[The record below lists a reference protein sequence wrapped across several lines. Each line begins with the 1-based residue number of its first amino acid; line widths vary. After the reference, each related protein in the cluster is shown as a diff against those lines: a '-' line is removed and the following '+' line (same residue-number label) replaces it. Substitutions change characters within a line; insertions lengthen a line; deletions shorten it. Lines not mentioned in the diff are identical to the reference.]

1 MPTCFV
7 MQPFDGAEFDR
18 RFRETFKPAIEAA
31 GLEAYRVDQD
41 PKVNIP
47 IQEIEAGIRDAHVCL
62 ADITRDNPNVWFELG
77 FAIACKKQVVL
88 VCSDERTATH
98 FPFDVQHRSIVR
110 YSTKSVSDYSALASA
125 ITSKLKAYL
134 KNAEALQAASEAPML
149 VESSGLDHQ
158 EVMALA
164 TVAQSLDHSDDHIAT
179 SHIRREMESRGYTK
193 LATTISLR
201 SLVLKELIQGE
212 MHSAYQSDD
221 YYGYQL
227 TEQGWKWMVE
237 NKSSFLL
244 VKPPAIPERRPTPA
258 KAPTTFDDIDD
269 DIPF

>member
-18 RFRETFKPAIEAA
+18 RFKETFKPAIEAA

-41 PKVNIP
+41 PKVSIP
-47 IQEIEAGIRDAHVCL
+47 IQEIEAGIRDAQVCL

-88 VCSDERTATH
+88 VCSDERTAQH
-98 FPFDVQHRSIVR
+98 FPFDVQHRAIIK
-110 YSTKSVSDYSALASA
+110 YATKSPSDYSALGSG

-134 KNAEALQAASEAPML
+134 ENVEALQAASEAPLL
-149 VESSGLDHQ
+149 VQSNGLDHQ

-164 TVAQSLDHSDDHIAT
+164 TVAQSLDHPDDHTAVGYV
-179 SHIRREMESRGYTK
+179 RREMESRGYTK
-193 LATTISLR
+193 LATTIALR
-201 SLVLKELIQGE
+201 SLVQKGLIYGE
-212 MHSAYQSDD
+212 IRADYNSDEN

-227 TEQGWKWMVE
+227 TNDGWKWMLE
-237 NKSSFLL
+237 HRESFVL
-244 VKPPAIPERRPTPA
+244 VRSVARVTPPPPKKPASGFE
-258 KAPTTFDDIDD
+258 DMDD